1 LGLDPAAANPYPETM
16 KLFQR
21 RFKYS
26 EHDKDLGNRIAGDHG
41 LPGTVETLH
50 PGAHSVERR
59 FTVFRSRGYK
69 ANIDSVD
76 PYRVM
81 EEERKALEKRCAEL
95 GIRPLFRGDYVTLHS
110 FPRRNMVTVETLGS
124 SFHGG
129 VKRLEQ
135 KTWFDVLA
143 YVKT

>member
-1 LGLDPAAANPYPETM
+1 M

-21 RFKYS
+21 RFEYLEDEKA
-26 EHDKDLGNRIAGDHG
+26 LGNRIAGDHG
-41 LPGTVETLH
+41 LPATVDDTP
-50 PGAHSVERR
+50 PGGHSVERR

-81 EEERKALEKRCAEL
+81 EEERKALERRCAEL
-95 GIRPLFRGDYVTLHS
+95 GIRPLFRGDYITLHS
-110 FPRRNMVTVETLGS
+110 FPRRNIITVETLGS

-129 VKRLEQ
+129 VKRLER
-135 KTWFDVLA
+135 KAWFDVLA